1 MAKLPEN
8 WRPGYTKRLDNW
20 AREHGYT
27 LQDLINSPE
36 LRKAARGHTRSEG
49 HGFPVHD
56 AKHGK
61 HDVKE
66 VGKPVGSAKK
76 YKGGKTPTVK
86 DIKKLLDNVKGKN
99 IVIYVQVISTE
110 DSPGRRKEGE
120 ASERKAEWVSIKD
133 TKENLLEDLNILK
146 ESDKGE
152 QLFENIFHPLRPVE
166 AVIAWQIRE
175 LDE

>member
-1 MAKLPEN
+1 MARKPLSELSPAYRQRIE
-8 WRPGYTKRLDNW
+8 RYAAK
-20 AREHGYT
+20 HGVSV
-27 LQDLINSPE
+27 NES
-36 LRKAARGHTRSEG
+36 RKAARGHTRSEG
-49 HGFPVHD
+49 HGFPVHN

-76 YKGGKTPTVK
+76 YKGAKTPTVK
-86 DIKKLLDNVKGKN
+86 DIKKLLDNVKGEN

-133 TKENLLEDLNILK
+133 TKENLLEDVNFLK
-146 ESDKGE
+146 KSDTGE